1 MFGKPNWFR
10 KKQSSWGLM
19 PITFQGWA
27 YTLTWLAVL
36 ALPFTLLVLRHQAVE
51 AMIWLIASGG
61 LLMYDVR
68 QIMAAMR
75 PPAAAEDVLYI
86 GDGESGSDRL
96 ATRNFDFQ
104 LRR

>member
-10 KKQSSWGLM
+10 KKQKSWGLM
-19 PITFQGWA
+19 PITFQGWVYVLA
-27 YTLTWLAVL
+27 WLAVL
-36 ALPFTLLVLRHQAVE
+36 VLPFALLVLRHQAVE
-51 AMIWLIASGG
+51 AMIWLCAAGG

-68 QIMAAMR
+68 QIMAAMQ
-75 PPAAAEDVLYI
+75 PPADAEDVLYI
-86 GDGESGSDRL
+86 GDSQSGSDRL